1 MSKELSIP
9 DFMGTPAGRF
19 LREWESS
26 QVVGVVGD
34 VFGYSAVQIGLPE
47 LDLLRGNRIA
57 THIQI
62 LPPRIAEPEKL
73 FQSGSSE
80 QNTG

>member
-26 QVVGVVGD
+26 QVAGVVGD
-34 VFGYSAVQIGLPE
+34 VFGYSAVQIGLP
-47 LDLLRGNRIA
+47 
-57 THIQI
+57 
-62 LPPRIAEPEKL
+62 
-73 FQSGSSE
+73 
-80 QNTG
+80 